1 RDPLGIR
8 ELTDAEIGRLGHVAE
23 IPGSDDP
30 RVGPSGDLIAAS
42 GDRALIALRSDRSPD
57 QLLGDL
63 RVAIAELPVEVALID
78 PSVAEATTVG
88 QLGGSSERW
97 GHGPKLTI
105 AGFAALIL
113 LLSVVMQRLIPV
125 LILGL
130 CLASVWV
137 IAIYG

>member
-1 RDPLGIR
+1 GAERIPLAPPKAEINRWLDSHALYLLPIETHESLAERLSDARMLAEVQGLEARLSSPLFSVSGEQPRRDPLGIR

-63 RVAIAELPVEVALID
+63 RVAIAELP
-78 PSVAEATTVG
+78 
-88 QLGGSSERW
+88 
-97 GHGPKLTI
+97 
-105 AGFAALIL
+105 
-113 LLSVVMQRLIPV
+113 
-125 LILGL
+125 
-130 CLASVWV
+130 
-137 IAIYG
+137 